1 MIKALTTK
9 KTDTVLIGAAGE
21 HLVLSRL
28 YSERVLA
35 SFAPPKFPDVD
46 ILVNPIDGGSSRWV
60 QVKSTET
67 TGLARGWLMKDE
79 HLKLVSPKLF
89 YCFVELKSKPQNI
102 FVIPS
107 SVVAKVLTEADKA
120 YMKKPKLDGSNRT
133 THSHRMLKPT
143 FLVDIPSAPDGW
155 MNKYLEKWDLL
166 K

>member
-1 MIKALTTK
+1 MVKALTTK
-9 KTDTVLIGAAGE
+9 DTHKVFIASAGE

-28 YSERVLA
+28 YFHRVLA
-35 SFAPPKFPDVD
+35 SLAPAQFPDFD
-46 ILVNPIDGGSSRWV
+46 ILVNPIAGGSSKWV

-67 TGLARGWLMKDE
+67 TGLGRGWSMDDE

-89 YCFVELKSKPQNI
+89 YCFVELSSQPQKI

-107 SVVAKVLTEADKA
+107 SVVAKVLIEADKA
-120 YMKKPKLDGSNRT
+120 HMKKPKLDGSVRT
-133 THSHRMLKPT
+133 NHSRRKLKPR